1 MSSRRIADRVSDH
14 SKGFPMALH
23 LTKLWES
30 DLIKNWKG
38 PPTETAAPVLQ
49 TSASTQPAGPASQA
63 GAGPAAPGGGPSG
76 PVQAGAAPSEPD
88 AALDATSNDF
98 FFDKNSAK
106 LTASDTEMLDAY
118 AEVYLKGKR
127 SEPVEVDGYA
137 SVEGDATFNQKLS
150 EQRADAVAN
159 YLKKKGLTKVAAK
172 GHGATGSK
180 DELRQNRHAAIKP
193 PLTVRDIVGEVKIEP
208 PLPGK
213 TPNPTLGEKAAE
225 PDISH
230 IPIPDPPSESDE
242 SENEGAEKTLKV
254 DLAKP
259 SIELGV
265 QVTFGLRDKKTKK
278 AVLTELEVSAKLSV
292 DGAGHLEPGWE
303 LQLSLLKETWEAKL
317 NGLGKLEV
325 EATLSINAEG
335 ALSRDILKKVETT
348 VQGEVKAKIGH
359 IAVGAGVKVGP
370 DGKPT
375 PSVFAEWTF

>member
-1 MSSRRIADRVSDH
+1 MAVNMRQLWNSDVVQ
-14 SKGFPMALH
+14 GWGGAPAQDAAPAPDP
-23 LTKLWES
+23 S
-30 DLIKNWKG
+30 DLR
-38 PPTETAAPVLQ
+38 AAPD
-49 TSASTQPAGPASQA
+49 
-63 GAGPAAPGGGPSG
+63 GPAAAALLAGGGSGAGGGPAAAA
-76 PVQAGAAPSEPD
+76 QGAA
-88 AALDATSNDF
+88 AAGGGGVPAATATDLF
-98 FFDKNSAK
+98 FAK
-106 LTASDTEMLDAY
+106 GSFALTADDKKSLDAY
-118 AEVYLKGKR
+118 AKAYLAAN
-127 SEPVEVDGYA
+127 SSQQVVVDGYA
-137 SVEGDATFNQKLS
+137 SKEGDPSFNQKLS
-150 EQRADAVAN
+150 DDRAKAVAA
-159 YLKKKGLTKVAAK
+159 YLNQLGVKNVTTNPNGPTDSFAK
-172 GHGATGSK
+172 DDLS
-180 DELRQNRHAAIKP
+180 QNRRATLKP

-213 TPNPTLGEKAAE
+213 APNPTLGEKAAE

-265 QVTFGLRDKKTKK
+265 KVTFGLRDKKTKK

-317 NGLGKLEV
+317 NRLGKLEV